1 MPFLPITPA
10 EMQQRGWSE
19 PDIVVVTGDAYV
31 DHPSFGAAII
41 SRVLEAEGFRVCVLP
56 QPQSAED
63 MRRFGTPRLGFFVGS
78 GNIDSMVAQRGC
90 LPPRRQSRPP
100 ARQGGDRLLPL
111 GAAVLSRYPDCAR
124 RAGGVAAPLCPLRL
138 LG

>member
-78 GNIDSMVAQRGC
+78 GNIDSMVAHYTAAK
-90 LPPRRQSRPP
+90 RRRSEDAYTPGGKAGRRPDR
-100 ARQGGDRLLPL
+100 AAIVYCRWVRQC
-111 GAAVLSRYPDCAR
+111 YPDIPIVL
-124 RAGGVAAPLCPLRL
+124 GGLD
-138 LG
+138 